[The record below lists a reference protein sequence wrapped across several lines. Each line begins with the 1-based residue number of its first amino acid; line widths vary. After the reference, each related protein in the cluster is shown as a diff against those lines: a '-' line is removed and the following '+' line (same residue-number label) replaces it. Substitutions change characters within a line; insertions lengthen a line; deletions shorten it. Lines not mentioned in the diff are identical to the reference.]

1 MLIMYYIFGFINCLF
16 FVKYLKLY
24 GKRLIILYCMIK
36 FRWVVVVRKL
46 KSLGETRIKPK
57 SNKKKIIIISVISVA
72 VLLIFVLLFYFLLSM
87 NDSES
92 KKKDKVKIDEASTV
106 EKKDLTV
113 YDVNSNKR
121 PIAIMIDNNVGNNAH
136 VGLQDAYLT
145 YEIIVEGGLTRIMAI
160 FKDVNTSV
168 IGPVRSSRHYFLDYA
183 LESDAIYAHYGW
195 STYAEND
202 IRALGVNNINGLY
215 DNGYYRNYNIAAPHN
230 VFTSIEDLYNVATSK
245 GYSTTSNNYNL
256 LNYTTDD
263 IAFNDTIDLLTANN
277 VSMTYSY
284 SQGRSY
290 TYDSTNRYYLRY
302 MNNSP
307 HTDRD
312 SGLQYHYKN
321 IIIMKVNNSTL
332 DSYGR
337 QDLDTVDTGEGYYIT
352 NGYAVPITWSKTS
365 RSDKTRYY
373 YKSGN
378 ELVVADGNTMIHVV
392 PLNSNIV
399 FS

>member
-1 MLIMYYIFGFINCLF
+1 M
-16 FVKYLKLY
+16 
-24 GKRLIILYCMIK
+24 
-36 FRWVVVVRKL
+36 RKP
-46 KSLGETRIKPK
+46 KSLGEVRIKPNH
-57 SNKKKIIIISVISVA
+57 NKKKIIIVSVISIA
-72 VLLIFVLLFYFLLSM
+72 LFLIFIGLFYFLLSM
-87 NDSES
+87 NDNKSN
-92 KKKDKVKIDEASTV
+92 KKEKIKIDDASTV

-195 STYAEND
+195 STFAEND
-202 IRALGVNNINGLY
+202 IKALGVNNINGLY
-215 DNGYYRNYNIAAPHN
+215 DKGYYRNYNIAAPHN
-230 VFTSIEDLYNVATSK
+230 VFTSIEDLYNVSTSK

-256 LNYTTDD
+256 LNYTPDD
-263 IAFNDTIDLLTANN
+263 IVFNDTIDLLTANN
-277 VSMTYSY
+277 VSMNYSY
-284 SQGRSY
+284 REIRSY
-290 TYDSTNRYYLRY
+290 TYDATNSYYLRY

-312 SGLQYHYKN
+312 SGEVYHYKN

-337 QDLDTVDTGEGYYIT
+337 QDLDTVGSGEGYYIA
-352 NGYAVPITWSKTS
+352 NGYAIPITWSKAS
-365 RSDKTRYY
+365 RSAKTHYY
-373 YKSGN
+373 YRDN
-378 ELVVADGNTMIHVV
+378 ELVVADGNTMIQVV
-392 PLNSNIV
+392 PINSNIT

>member
-1 MLIMYYIFGFINCLF
+1 M
-16 FVKYLKLY
+16 
-24 GKRLIILYCMIK
+24 
-36 FRWVVVVRKL
+36 RKL
-46 KSLGETRIKPK
+46 KSLGEARIKPK

-72 VLLIFVLLFYFLLSM
+72 VLLIFVFLFYFLLSM

-92 KKKDKVKIDEASTV
+92 KKKDKVKIDDASTI

-121 PIAIMIDNNVGNNAH
+121 PIAVMIDNNVGNNAH

-230 VFTSIEDLYNVATSK
+230 VFTSIEDLYNVAASK

-256 LNYTTDD
+256 LSYTTDD
-263 IAFNDTIDLLTANN
+263 IAFNDTSDLLTANN
-277 VSMTYSY
+277 VSMNYSY

-290 TYDSTNRYYLRY
+290 PSNTY
-302 MNNSP
+302 
-307 HTDRD
+307 
-312 SGLQYHYKN
+312 
-321 IIIMKVNNSTL
+321 
-332 DSYGR
+332 
-337 QDLDTVDTGEGYYIT
+337 
-352 NGYAVPITWSKTS
+352 
-365 RSDKTRYY
+365 
-373 YKSGN
+373 
-378 ELVVADGNTMIHVV
+378 
-392 PLNSNIV
+392 
-399 FS
+399 F

>member
-1 MLIMYYIFGFINCLF
+1 
-16 FVKYLKLY
+16 
-24 GKRLIILYCMIK
+24 
-36 FRWVVVVRKL
+36 
-46 KSLGETRIKPK
+46 
-57 SNKKKIIIISVISVA
+57 
-72 VLLIFVLLFYFLLSM
+72 M
-87 NDSES
+87 NDDS
-92 KKKDKVKIDEASTV
+92 KKKGDVKIDDATTV

-121 PIAIMIDNNVGNNAH
+121 PIAIMIDNNVDNDEQ

-183 LESDAIYAHYGW
+183 IESDAIYAHYGW

-202 IRALGVNNINGLY
+202 IEALSVDNINGLY
-215 DNGYYRNYNIAAPHN
+215 DDAFYRDSSIAAPHN
-230 VFTSIEDLYNVATSK
+230 VFTSIDNLYLQAEEL
-245 GYSTTSNNYNL
+245 GYDTTSSDYEN
-256 LNYTTDD
+256 LNYVSKKVDLEKTDNSLNCD
-263 IAFNDTIDLLTANN
+263 GENCSLEGRTLT
-277 VSMTYSY
+277 SIEIPYSN
-284 SQGRSY
+284 SEVRSY

-312 SGLQYHYKN
+312 SGVQYHYKN

-337 QDLDTVDTGEGYYIT
+337 QDLDTVGNGEGYYIT
-352 NGYAVPITWSKTS
+352 NGYAIPITWSKDS
-365 RSDKTRYY
+365 RSGKTHYY
-373 YKSGN
+373 YGGN
-378 ELVVADGNTMIHVV
+378 ELVVSDGNTMIQVV
-392 PLNSNIV
+392 PVNSSITI
-399 FS
+399 S